1 MDNKVLNKIKKDIII
16 QYCLDIGNYNSRTSI
31 NIKFIVEL
39 IKSIDD
45 SEFSIEEFDLDF
57 EERKTAYNKQTFKI
71 NIAKIKFIENLF

>member
-57 EERKTAYNKQTFKI
+57 EERKTAYNKQNFKI
-71 NIAKIKFIENLF
+71 NIAKIKIFL